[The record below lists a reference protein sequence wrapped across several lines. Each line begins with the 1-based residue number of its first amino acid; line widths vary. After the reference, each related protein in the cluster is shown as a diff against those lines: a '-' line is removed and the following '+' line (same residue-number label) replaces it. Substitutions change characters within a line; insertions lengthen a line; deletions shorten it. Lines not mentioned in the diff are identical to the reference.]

1 MTFKLVLGLVAL
13 TLTACATATDRGATA
28 RTGSAE
34 ARWPPIGQFVEVDG
48 QRVHAWI
55 EGSGPDLVLIHGAS
69 GNLRDFT
76 FRLADR
82 LTDRYRVIAFDRP
95 GLGYTERAS
104 ENYGG
109 AFDTDAESPAVQA
122 DMLARAAAQLGVENP
137 IVLGHSY
144 GGAVAMAWG
153 LEQDASALV
162 VVSGATM
169 PWPGDLGAQ
178 YAVLGSSVGGALLA
192 PILSATAGEKRINE
206 AVSSIFA
213 PQAAPAGYLDYVG
226 AGLTLRPASLRAN
239 ARQVNTLRPHVVS
252 MSERYPRL
260 DLPVE
265 LVHGDEDEIVP
276 LDVHSRRLVERLPNA
291 RLTVLDGIGHMPHQV
306 APDAIVAAIDRAAS
320 RAGLR

>member
-13 TLTACATATDRGATA
+13 TLTACATPTDRGATA

-104 ENYGG
+104 KNYGG